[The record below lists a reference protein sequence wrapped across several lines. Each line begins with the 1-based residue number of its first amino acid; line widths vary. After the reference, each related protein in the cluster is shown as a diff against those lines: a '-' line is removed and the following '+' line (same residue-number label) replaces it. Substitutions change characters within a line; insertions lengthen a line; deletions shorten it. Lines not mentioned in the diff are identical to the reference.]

1 MLKSM
6 RSILAAAMIAGLMAF
21 GGAPT
26 ALADQPGP
34 HPGFGAQN
42 FLTNNTLVYTDQ
54 DGQPNHLYFGR
65 FDNFDLYFPC
75 QFESGAW
82 TLSEDMVL
90 SLTYDNATF
99 KPRQFKLIKTKG
111 GFNLAAPS
119 SGAILTTAK
128 LLQGN
133 HLPLG

>member
-1 MLKSM
+1 MSLSI
-6 RSILAAAMIAGLMAF
+6 RSVLAATVIGGLMMFAI
-21 GGAPT
+21 APAT
-26 ALADQPGP
+26 VADQPGP

-42 FLTNNTLVYTDQ
+42 FLTSNTLVYTDK

-82 TLSEDMVL
+82 KLGEDMVL

-99 KPRQFKLIKTKG
+99 KPKQFRLVKTED
-111 GFNLAAPS
+111 GFNLAAPD
-119 SGAILTTAK
+119 GAVLTTAK